1 MNYPAE
7 STRIDEAVQGARNV
21 LVLSH
26 ANPDADSIASVLSFR
41 EVFERD
47 GRSVTLAI
55 GSGTVP
61 ETLAHLRGLDAIKR
75 VEDVAWDVFDLLVLL
90 DCADDERVGADVE
103 TRIAA
108 FKQNGPV
115 INIDHHV
122 TNTRF
127 GTLNLID
134 PDAAATCE
142 ILALLYQDL
151 NVAFDSELA
160 TCLFTGIQ
168 GDTLGL
174 RTPSTTG
181 RTLEVSASLL
191 RAGADLDGIVD
202 NLFRIRPFSTL
213 KLWGQALSS
222 AEIMGKLVWAEIT
235 PEMLQTSGADESEGE
250 GIVNFLAGTEGAL
263 AAALLYQKPDGW
275 RVSMRSLT
283 DDVDVSEL
291 AGLFGGGGHSRA
303 AGCTIT
309 GDQSARDEFLRTI
322 AERVSNAPQPM
333 PSEI

>member
-1 MNYPAE
+1 MNYSEE
-7 STRIDEAVQGARNV
+7 SAHIVEAVQRAHNV

-26 ANPDADSIASVLSFR
+26 ANPDADSIASILSFR
-41 EVFERD
+41 DVFARGD
-47 GRSVTLAI
+47 RSVSLAI

-61 ETLAHLRGLDAIKR
+61 ETLVHLSGLDAIQR
-75 VEDVAWDVFDLLVLL
+75 VEDVNWDVFDLLVLL
-90 DCADDERVGADVE
+90 DCADEDRVGADVD
-103 TRIAA
+103 TRISE
-108 FKQNGPV
+108 FKRSCTV

-122 TNTRF
+122 TNSRF
-127 GTLNLID
+127 GTVNLVD

-151 NVAFDSELA
+151 DVAFDSELA

-181 RTLEVSASLL
+181 RTLEVSAFLL
-191 RAGADLDGIVD
+191 RSGADLDGIVD

-222 AEIMGKLVWAEIT
+222 AERMEQLVWTEIT
-235 PEMLQTSGADESEGE
+235 PEMLQSSGADESEGE
-250 GIVNFLAGTEGAL
+250 GIVNFLAGTQGAK

-283 DDVDVSEL
+283 DDVDVSQL

-322 AERVSNAPQPM
+322 SERVSTAPEPM
-333 PSEI
+333 SSEI